1 MPSAKDPETKSQKY
15 AITIAEPKH
24 EIQAINTID
33 RNANQHGDQTILQH
47 AIAALE
53 RICIGDRAA
62 EAFYTQ
68 LDQGRPQ

>member
-1 MPSAKDPETKSQKY
+1 MPSAKDPETKSQKH

-24 EIQAINTID
+24 DIQAIKTTD
-33 RNANQHGDQTILQH
+33 RNANQHGDHTILQH

-53 RICIGDRAA
+53 RIYTGDRAA

-68 LDQGRPQ
+68 LEQGQPQ